1 MKKSMVRA
9 VVMSCMLSMPQISMA
24 FRPTGDDIQQMAL
37 VGFAGVLG
45 YRLHQQGIKNMDGL
59 IDFCIDRNAQ
69 YYTSEARQFIQQT
82 IKSCGVTA
90 NVIAITGLVMGG
102 KEDISW
108 SVMIGKNDVYYLNIP
123 LASVNFLNDVLK
135 KMNSNEKLTE
145 AETTRLHT
153 ILFLINHEMNHVK
166 KMVTGTSV
174 ALRDYPVKKALAG
187 WIGFLGLSM
196 YLKHKYALSYNQQM
210 LLELLLYVPY
220 VGYLSKNHCAEEAA
234 CDIEGIDNPDYL
246 RGGKEWLLT
255 DCKNYVDDLF
265 ATKLSWLQ
273 SWYQKYP
280 DAVCSLMTSHP
291 HPLARAEQLDKKMAE
306 LEQKHAQSPMVAL

>member
-1 MKKSMVRA
+1 MKKNMVRA
-9 VVMSCMLSMPQISMA
+9 VVMSCMLSMSQVGMA
-24 FRPTGDDIQQMAL
+24 FRPTGDDIQQIAL

-45 YRLHQQGIKNMDGL
+45 YRLHQQGIKNMDSL

-69 YYTSEARQFIQQT
+69 CYTPEARQFIQQT
-82 IKSCGVTA
+82 VKNCGVTA
-90 NVIAITGLVMGG
+90 NVTAITGLVSG

-108 SVMIGKNDVYYLNIP
+108 SATIGKNDVYYLNIP
-123 LASVNFLNDVLK
+123 FASVSFLNDAVK
-135 KMNSNEKLTE
+135 KMNNNEKLTE

-174 ALRDYPVKKALAG
+174 ALRDYSIKKEVAA
-187 WIGFLGLSM
+187 WVAFLGLSM
-196 YLKHKYALSYNQQM
+196 YLEHKRVLTYNQQM
-210 LLELLLYVPY
+210 LVELLLYVPY
-220 VGYLSKNHCAEEAA
+220 VQYVSKKHCAEEAA
-234 CDIEGIDNPDYL
+234 CDIEGIDNLEYL

-280 DAVCSLMTSHP
+280 DAICSLMTSHP
-291 HPLARAEQLDKKMAE
+291 HPLVRAKQLDKKIAE
-306 LEQKHAQSPMVAL
+306 LEQEHAQSPIVAL

>member
-1 MKKSMVRA
+1 MVRA
-9 VVMSCMLSMPQISMA
+9 VVMSCMLSMSQVGMA
-24 FRPTGDDIQQMAL
+24 FRPTGDDIQQIAL

-45 YRLHQQGIKNMDGL
+45 YRLHQQGIKNMDSL

-69 YYTSEARQFIQQT
+69 CYTPEARQFIQQT
-82 IKSCGVTA
+82 VKNCGVTA
-90 NVIAITGLVMGG
+90 NVTAITGLVSG

-108 SVMIGKNDVYYLNIP
+108 SATIGKNDVYYLNIP
-123 LASVNFLNDVLK
+123 FASVSFLNDAVK
-135 KMNSNEKLTE
+135 KMNNNEKLTE
-145 AETTRLHT
+145 DENTRLH
-153 ILFLINHEMNHVK
+153 ILLFLINHEMNHVK
-166 KMVTGTSV
+166 RMVAGTSV
-174 ALRDYPVKKALAG
+174 ASRDYSINKALVG

-196 YLKHKYALSYNQQM
+196 YLKHKYALSYNQQV

-220 VGYLSKNHCAEEAA
+220 ISYASKKHCAEEAA